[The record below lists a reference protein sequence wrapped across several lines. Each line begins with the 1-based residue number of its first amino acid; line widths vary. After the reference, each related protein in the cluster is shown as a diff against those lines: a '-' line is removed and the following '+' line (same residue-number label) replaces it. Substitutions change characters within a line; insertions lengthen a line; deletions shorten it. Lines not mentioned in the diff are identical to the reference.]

1 MTKINV
7 IDSRHMDDDVAAYVD
22 DDRTVAAYVAAYM
35 DDSVSWMMTWLP
47 TWMMASP
54 HFQPTAHKKI

>member
-1 MTKINV
+1 
-7 IDSRHMDDDVAAYVD
+7 MDDDMAAYVD
-22 DDRTVAAYVAAYM
+22 GDRTAAAYVAAYM